1 MKKATILFFI
11 LTLFVFPA
19 KRLEFNDFIKISQIG
34 NLTVSPDGSRLVFT
48 VSTPCMKKNRNL
60 SFIYMKDLK
69 TGEVSKLTT
78 SGKDYIPRFSPQGE
92 LAFLSSR
99 DGKAKIY
106 VFPKNGGEPRVL
118 LEFVTDITD
127 FRFSDD
133 GKYIVFTAD
142 VLPNYKNFDDLK
154 KKLEEKSRNKWFH
167 TDKLFYRVWNTWRE
181 GLYSHVF
188 LATKDGKVLKDI
200 MKGMPKDSPPLDLGS
215 SHDFILAQG
224 KIFFVMNSDPEPAL
238 STNND
243 IYAYDIKSGKMKKLT
258 TGRGNDAAPFVCP
271 CGKHLVWL
279 SMKRP
284 GYESDQ
290 TEITRMDLKSGKI
303 DVLTL
308 FLDRHIID
316 FVHGKDKL
324 YFTAYDEGY
333 HPIYSVDE
341 KGKIEKALD
350 KVYARNLVYSKE
362 HLYFTNEAVNRPQE
376 IYSLDLKTGKI
387 ERLTDINMSK
397 LKDVEMNPLESFWF
411 KGAKGDKVQGFIV
424 KPPFFDPKKKY
435 PTIMLIHGGPQ
446 GMWSDDFHP
455 RWNVSMF
462 ASPGY
467 VIVMVNFHGSK
478 GYGIKFTD
486 SINKDWGGK
495 PYIDIIKGM
504 KEAIKRYPFI
514 DRNRIGAA
522 GASYGGYMI
531 DWIEGHNPG
540 IFKVLVSHAGV
551 YDLPSMYGATEELW
565 FPRWEYGGAPW
576 EVGKVY
582 KKLSPSS
589 YVKNFR
595 TPCLVIAGEHDYRVP
610 YTQSLQFFTALQ
622 EMGVESEL
630 LFFHDEYHF
639 VVKPKNRK
647 VWWERVIGWF
657 DRHLK

>member
-1 MKKATILFFI
+1 MKRAILFFI
-11 LTLFVFPA
+11 LSLLLFPA
-19 KRLEFNDFIKISQIG
+19 RRLEFKDFIKVAQIG
-34 NLTVSPDGSRLVFT
+34 NLTVSPDGGRLAFT
-48 VSTPCMKKNRNL
+48 VSVPCMKKNRNL
-60 SFIYMKDLK
+60 SYIYMKDLK
-69 TGEVSKLTT
+69 TGEVWRFTG
-78 SGKDYIPRFSPQGE
+78 SGKDFAPRFSPEGE
-92 LAFLSSR
+92 LAFLSAR
-99 DGKAKIY
+99 DGKTKIY
-106 VFPKNGGEPRVL
+106 IVPKEGGEPRVL

-127 FRFSDD
+127 FRFGPE

-142 VLPNYKNFDDLK
+142 VLPNYRDFKDLEAKLK
-154 KKLEEKSRNKWFH
+154 KKSEGRWFQ
-167 TDKLFYRVWNTWRE
+167 TNKLFYRVWNTWRE

-188 LATKDGKVLKDI
+188 LASRDGKVIKDI
-200 MKGMPKDSPPLDLGS
+200 MKGMAKDSPPLDLGS
-215 SHDFILAQG
+215 SHDFFIAGG
-224 KIFFVMNSDPEPAL
+224 KVFFVMNSDPEPAL

-243 IYAYDIKSGKMKKLT
+243 IYAYDITSGRIKKLT
-258 TGRGNDAAPFVCP
+258 TGRGNDAAPFVGP

-290 TEITRMDLKSGKI
+290 TEIKKMDMETGKV
-303 DVLTL
+303 DTLTL
-308 FLDRHIID
+308 SLDRHIVD
-316 FVHGKDKL
+316 FVHGKEIL

-333 HPIYSVDE
+333 HPIYSVNS
-341 KGKIEKALD
+341 KGEVKKVLD
-350 KVYARNLVYSKE
+350 KVYAKDLVYSNE
-362 HLYFTNEAVNRPQE
+362 HLYFTNEAVNKPEE
-376 IYSLDLKTGKI
+376 IYSLDLKTGKV
-387 ERLTDINMSK
+387 ERLTNINLPK
-397 LKDVEMNPLESFWF
+397 LRDVEMNPLEAFWF
-411 KGAKGDKVQGFIV
+411 KGARGDRVEGFVV

-446 GMWSDDFHP
+446 GMWGDDFHP

-462 ASPGY
+462 AAPGY
-467 VIVMVNFHGSK
+467 VVVMVNFHGSK
-478 GYGIKFTD
+478 GYGIKFVD
-486 SINKDWGGK
+486 SINRDWGGK
-495 PYIDIIKGM
+495 PYVDIIKGM
-504 KEAIKRYPFI
+504 REAIKRFPFI
-514 DRNRIGAA
+514 DKNRIGAA

-576 EVGKVY
+576 EVKKTY
-582 KKLSPSS
+582 EKLSPSS